1 MCHSAGVRRSSALNI
16 GCILLLSASVL
27 LFFNG
32 RTWLGLL
39 CVALGAVLGVMAGQA
54 MTTEP
59 RGVSGGG
66 DAE

>member
-1 MCHSAGVRRSSALNI
+1 MRRSSTLNI

-59 RGVSGGG
+59 RNPADLGST
-66 DAE
+66 EE